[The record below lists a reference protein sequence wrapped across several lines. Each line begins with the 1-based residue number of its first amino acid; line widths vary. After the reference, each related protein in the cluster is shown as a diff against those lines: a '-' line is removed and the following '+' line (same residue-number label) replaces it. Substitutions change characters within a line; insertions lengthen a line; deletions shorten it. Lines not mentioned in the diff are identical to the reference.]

1 MGYHAG
7 TKLDT
12 VKKSITAKR
21 LQRSS
26 LPTRFHPRLMRWTGA
41 FTIIE
46 LLVVIAIIAI
56 LAAML
61 LPALSR
67 AKQKA
72 SQTSCLNNVKQL
84 VMGMALYVVD
94 NNDTYAGAGSGN
106 TYLPHLE
113 DWIYWRQGAFM
124 PTVNGVLMTLDK
136 SPVILALGTRG
147 NTNVFRCPMDRDDS
161 FRNSPT
167 YYQAGDGPYFASY
180 EFTSFNLNNGLS
192 PGFMT
197 IIDGKNNNKTYYF
210 KTLQVRSPAT
220 KILVAEPVAALTAN
234 DEPPIERQMGLTW
247 VVQSGRWEPFDTAQ
261 TTVHNFMSIRHN
273 NKANAAFADGHVA
286 AVGQQYATNLLYLKA
301 EL

>member
-1 MGYHAG
+1 M
-7 TKLDT
+7 
-12 VKKSITAKR
+12 TAERVRVSKPCAEV
-21 LQRSS
+21 QRA
-26 LPTRFHPRLMRWTGA
+26 PRPRAGA
-41 FTIIE
+41 FTLIE

-72 SQTSCLNNVKQL
+72 AQTNCLNNMKQL
-84 VMGMALYVVD
+84 ALGMALYVVD

-106 TYLPHLE
+106 TYGPHLE
-113 DWIYWRQGAFM
+113 DWIYWRSGTFT
-124 PTVNGVLMTLDK
+124 PTVNGVLMTLNK
-136 SPVILALGTRG
+136 SPVIQGLGTAG
-147 NTNVFRCPMDRDDS
+147 NTNLFRCPMDRDDS

-180 EFTSFNLNNGLS
+180 EFTSFNLNGGAN

-197 IIDGKNNNKTYYF
+197 IIDGKHNDKPYYF

-220 KILVAEPVAALTAN
+220 KVLLAEPVAALTAN
-234 DEPPIERQMGLTW
+234 DEPPIERQLGQTW

-273 NKANAAFADGHVA
+273 NKANAAFADSHVA
-286 AVGQQYATNLLYLKA
+286 AVGQQYATNLLYLNPG
-301 EL
+301 L